1 MILFCQGDIMDDF
14 HSKADLHIHS
24 KYSGIMKYMG
34 LKFPDSVEEPKNIM
48 KHAQKKDLSVIAITD
63 HNTIKGGLETKKLE
77 KECGIDVIVGS
88 EIMTKDGEIIG
99 LFLNEEIPKFL
110 SSEETIERIHEQG
123 GLAIAP
129 HPYSPICHAVGDK
142 IFKLKLDGVEVF
154 NAYHRDGIVN
164 NIALKKVMK
173 NYHKRP
179 VAFIGNSDGHLA
191 KMVGNGYTMFEGN
204 SADDLY
210 DAIVKRK
217 TSFGGSPTS
226 LIDIILWS
234 YSVVYVSEKTILKS
248 MVFKNSL
255 DIALHKKLLAV
266 FGGLIYMA
274 TPLPIVSGILGN
286 IYLKRKARGKLKEVS
301 I

>member
-1 MILFCQGDIMDDF
+1 MDDI

-34 LKFPDSVEEPKNIM
+34 LKFPDSVEEPKDIM
-48 KHAQKKDLSVIAITD
+48 KHAQRKSLSVVAITD
-63 HNTIKGGLETKKLE
+63 HNTIRGGLETKKLE
-77 KECGIDVIVGS
+77 KEYGIEVVVGS
-88 EIMTKDGEIIG
+88 EIMTKDGELIG
-99 LFLNEEIPKFL
+99 LFLNEEIPKHL
-110 SSEETIERIHEQG
+110 SAEETVERIHEQG
-123 GLAIAP
+123 GLAVAP
-129 HPYSPICHAVGDK
+129 HPYSPICHALGDK

-173 NYHKRP
+173 NYHKKP

-191 KMVGNGYTMFEGN
+191 KMVGNGYTMFKGD

-217 TSFGGSPTS
+217 TSFGGTPTP

-234 YSVVYVSEKTILKS
+234 YNMVYVSEKTIIKS
-248 MVFKNSL
+248 MVSKSSL

-266 FGGLIYMA
+266 FGGLVYIA
-274 TPLPIVSGILGN
+274 TPLPIISGILGN
-286 IYLKRKARGKLKEVS
+286 MYLKRKAKDKLKEVS

>member
-1 MILFCQGDIMDDF
+1 MNNI

-48 KHAQKKDLSVIAITD
+48 KHAQRKGLSVVAITD
-63 HNTIKGGLETKKLE
+63 HNTIRGGLETKKLE
-77 KECGIDVIVGS
+77 KEYGVEVVVGS
-88 EIMTKDGEIIG
+88 EIMTKEGEILG
-99 LFLNEEIPKFL
+99 LYLNEEIPKGL
-110 SSEETIERIHEQG
+110 SAEETIEKIHEQG
-123 GLAIAP
+123 GLAVAP
-129 HPYSPICHAVGDK
+129 HPYSPICHALGDK

-173 NYHKRP
+173 NYYKKP

-191 KMVGNGYTMFEGN
+191 KMVGNGYTMFKGD

-217 TSFGGSPTS
+217 TSFGGTPTP
-226 LIDIILWS
+226 LISIILWS
-234 YSVVYVSEKTILKS
+234 YNMVYVSEKTIIKS
-248 MVFKNSL
+248 MVSKSSL

-266 FGGLIYMA
+266 FGGLVYIA
-274 TPLPIVSGILGN
+274 TPLPIISGILGN
-286 IYLKRKARGKLKEVS
+286 MYLKRKAKDKLKEVS
-301 I
+301 M